1 MRLNDIV
8 SIICAIILLAF
19 VGMIIYAKFFIPP
32 IYVVI

>member
-1 MRLNDIV
+1 MHLNDV
-8 SIICAIILLAF
+8 LFAICVIILLAF